1 MRKVYLVIIW
11 TITLACIVFGS
22 MRFTGH
28 FTPFDGTTKK
38 GSQSLEGTLNS
49 IELNGDA
56 FDVTIQKGNENKVSY
71 RSKYKPEISL
81 VNGRLTIKEHTSKR
95 RFFFARALSVTIT
108 VKDDLDTITLNS
120 KQGDIDIKS
129 IKAKNMMIET
139 KAGDIDIADC
149 EGENLFVD
157 TKAGDIDITRGNIQN
172 IKVESSAGDIDCD
185 RTLFT
190 TLKCNLLA
198 GDCDIKGQED
208 LSDYSYNLEV
218 KFGDLDV
225 NGTSY
230 SKRYVKEGSAK
241 RIDIEVKAGDIDIS

>member
-28 FTPFDGTTKK
+28 FTPFDGHTKK

-56 FDVTIQKGNENKVSY
+56 FDVTVQKGNENKVSY

>member
-28 FTPFDGTTKK
+28 FTPFDGHTKK